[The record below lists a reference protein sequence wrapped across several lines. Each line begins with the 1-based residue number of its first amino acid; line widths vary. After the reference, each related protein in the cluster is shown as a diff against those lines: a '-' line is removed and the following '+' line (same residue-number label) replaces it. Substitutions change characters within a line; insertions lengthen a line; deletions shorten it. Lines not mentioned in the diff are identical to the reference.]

1 MDFLFFFSK
10 VHVALVSN
18 LGLTGVIGC
27 RLISSIFYLPTC

>member
-1 MDFLFFFSK
+1 MDFFFFFSK

-18 LGLTGVIGC
+18 LGLGVTGC